1 MLGWLFPLLLVC
13 WLATM
18 LLEKRL
24 HRYVLRLSPEA
35 RQHVAAHMGED
46 LAPTAFRR
54 AVLRGRHRAVPDA
67 GLVKACGLYRVSIA
81 LYIILVVG
89 IVIAVLLALSSR

>member
-18 LLEKRL
+18 FLEKRL
-24 HRYVLRLSPEA
+24 HRYVLRLPPQA

-46 LAPTAFRR
+46 LAPTALRR
-54 AVLRGRHRAVPDA
+54 AVLLGQYRPVSDA
-67 GLVKACGLYRVSIA
+67 GFVQACGLYRASIV
-81 LYIILVVG
+81 LYIIVVVG
-89 IVIAVLLALSSR
+89 IVIAVLLAFSSQ